1 MNDERKNPLDTLK
14 DTLRVKPI
22 VTELDENRTI
32 KIVIPK
38 KEKKDKTG
46 QKRKIEFA
54 DDRKLNADFDIEKLR
69 TELATNKLGKVTVK
83 DTVKL
88 AERKVSPIITE
99 KKEPEPETAVEIKTT
114 KVKKTTKPKLTL
126 VEEEEEHDVCDSGWI
141 ACVKTLKQH

>member
-1 MNDERKNPLDTLK
+1 MSDDIKNDGRKNPLERIT

-38 KEKKDKTG
+38 KDKKDKTG

-83 DTVKL
+83 ETVKL
-88 AERKVSPIITE
+88 GERKVSPIAE
-99 KKEPEPETAVEIKTT
+99 KKEPEPEPETAVETKTTT
-114 KVKKTTKPKLTL
+114 KVKKTTKPKL
-126 VEEEEEHDVCDSGWI
+126 
-141 ACVKTLKQH
+141 A